1 MDNLFFIAQAASPAG
16 GADGSSQLWLMGL
29 LVVGLVFYYFMLIRP
44 QSKKRKEMQ
53 LKLKSIAKGDKV
65 VTIGGAHGKVVA
77 VKDDTVTIRVDD
89 KAEITFDKNAI
100 ATVVSKNS
108 DNSAE
113 AKDSAKDSAKDNSAN
128 GEGDVKENEK
138 K

>member
-16 GADGSSQLWLMGL
+16 GAGDSFQPILMGL

-113 AKDSAKDSAKDNSAN
+113 SKDSAKDNSAN